1 MSRDVR
7 SPILRPTPTPTYMD
21 ITLTTWLVLPAI
33 GGVIGYATNWL
44 AVKMLFRPIKPVNLL
59 GLRLQGLMPR
69 RQQDMARNIG
79 EVVGVHLLRHE
90 DVVQALGRLDLQ
102 AMLSQMLDTGLAPQ
116 ITALRDLPLI
126 GGFLTDDRIGEIRKS
141 IADGILK
148 EKDQILAKLED
159 ALENELDVRALVTQK
174 VAAFPIE
181 QLESLV
187 IKVASR
193 ELKAIEILGGVLGII
208 LGLCQ
213 VGLLYF
219 LA

>member
-1 MSRDVR
+1 
-7 SPILRPTPTPTYMD
+7 MD
-21 ITLTTWLVLPAI
+21 ITLTTWLAIPAI

-44 AVKMLFRPIKPVNLL
+44 AVKMLFRPVKPVNLL

-69 RQQDMARNIG
+69 RQQDMAQSIG

-90 DVVQALGRLDLQ
+90 DVVEALGRLDLQ

-116 ITALRDLPLI
+116 ITALRNLPLI
-126 GGFLTDDRIGEIRKS
+126 GGFLTDERIDEIHKS

-148 EKDQILAKLED
+148 EKGQILAKLED
-159 ALENELDVRALVTQK
+159 ALENELDVRALVTEK
-174 VAAFPIE
+174 VASFPIRE
-181 QLESLV
+181 LEHL
-187 IKVASR
+187 IFKVASR
-193 ELKAIEILGGVLGII
+193 ELKAIEVLGGVLGVI